1 MGENDACVRCA
12 VIARGQRVFYN
23 VYVEEYSVDANP
35 KVYAESTI
43 DSR

>member
-12 VIARGQRVFYN
+12 VFARGQRVLYN
-23 VYVEEYSVDANP
+23 VDVEFYSVDAHP

-43 DSR
+43 DSM